1 VAIVIRRFKEWDSGS
16 FSGRR
21 VLSDHAA
28 VVDGLPARVQEV
40 EITERNIAFAPG
52 DRITEYVVE
61 LPDGAY
67 LVAATYL
74 GPDYGSARSVLD
86 DMMRTMQIGSHNDRS
101 GTKSHT
107 SPRPIHR
114 TMTSGW
120 EETVTVVGALPSAI
134 LAW

>member
-1 VAIVIRRFKEWDSGS
+1 M
-16 FSGRR
+16 
-21 VLSDHAA
+21 
-28 VVDGLPARVQEV
+28 VDGLPARVQEV

-86 DMMRTMQIGSHNDRS
+86 DMMRTMQIWLPYRDTAPGFMDRI
-101 GTKSHT
+101 GQRNWNRRLTA
-107 SPRPIHR
+107 PPQ
-114 TMTSGW
+114 SGW
-120 EETVTVVGALPSAI
+120 PTAREAPAIKPGVRPGRSREAPSSR
-134 LAW
+134 LRSCP